1 MTAMRETQAPR
12 HPVKSD
18 TAFRT
23 IGEVVQELDL
33 PAHVLRF
40 WESKFP
46 EIKPMKRGGGRRYYR
61 PEDLDLL
68 RRIRRHLYQEGYT
81 IRGVQK
87 LLSEGELDGEASP
100 RVARAR
106 AKVIAGD
113 SAEIATHP
121 DVNPTELQRV
131 LREVRTQL
139 LEIRTLL
146 DKLLAR

>member
-1 MTAMRETQAPR
+1 MHEAQAPR
-12 HPVKSD
+12 HAAKSD

-23 IGEVVQELDL
+23 IGEVGQELDL
-33 PAHVLRF
+33 PTHVLRF

-87 LLSEGELDGEASP
+87 LLSEGEPGGKGSP
-100 RVARAR
+100 SVAEAR
-106 AKVIAGD
+106 AKVIAADAAGTAAHPNINP
-113 SAEIATHP
+113 AE
-121 DVNPTELQRV
+121 
-131 LREVRTQL
+131 LRRALKEVRAEL

-146 DKLLAR
+146 NELIAW

>member
-40 WESKFP
+40 WESKFA

-113 SAEIATHP
+113 SAEI
-121 DVNPTELQRV
+121 VNPTELQRV

>member
-18 TAFRT
+18 AAFRT

-87 LLSEGELDGEASP
+87 LLSEGEPDGKASP

-113 SAEIATHP
+113 SAEIAAHP

-131 LREVRTQL
+131 LREVRAQL

>member
-1 MTAMRETQAPR
+1 
-12 HPVKSD
+12 
-18 TAFRT
+18 
-23 IGEVVQELDL
+23 
-33 PAHVLRF
+33 
-40 WESKFP
+40 
-46 EIKPMKRGGGRRYYR
+46 
-61 PEDLDLL
+61 L

-87 LLSEGELDGEASP
+87 LLSEGEPDGEASP

-113 SAEIATHP
+113 TAEIAAHP

>member
-1 MTAMRETQAPR
+1 MTAIRETQAPR

-113 SAEIATHP
+113 SAEI
-121 DVNPTELQRV
+121 VNPTELQRV